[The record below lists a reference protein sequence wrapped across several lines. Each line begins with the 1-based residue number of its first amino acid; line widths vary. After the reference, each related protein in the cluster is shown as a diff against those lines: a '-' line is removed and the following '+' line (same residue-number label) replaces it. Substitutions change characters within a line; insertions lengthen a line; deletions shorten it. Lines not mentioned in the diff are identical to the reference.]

1 MDIASSRPQTL
12 TELLMDTQTE
22 IKDLVKSAVT
32 SIIVMMTFNERLK
45 KLLDTNL
52 ADVEDEELRAKY
64 RKAFEKFALD
74 EYKNM
79 TKMLNIGFFPI
90 ILSFSA
96 YNIKGVNT
104 TELQRQLDVSLSK
117 LGKADV
123 NKAFSQLGNS
133 QAKVSFGQSVYG
145 SSEMV
150 MRADEQREMVD
161 NLRGKTNLVICD
173 THSDCSDRCFQWQG
187 RVYSLDHTSGTTDD
201 GRSYVPLETAT
212 DVYVTTSS
220 GRTWK
225 NGLLG
230 FNCRHKLVA
239 YKTGLKPNK
248 VSREEQKK
256 QQRLTEQQRLYER
269 EIRNAKDR
277 ARAFALGQKN
287 ERQFDKNTRDYM
299 QERASIYR
307 ERARELTKEYQEFC
321 QKNNRVEYRS
331 RLKI

>member
-1 MDIASSRPQTL
+1 MELASSRPQTL

-22 IKDLVKSAVT
+22 IKDLVKSAVI
-32 SIIVMMTFNERLK
+32 SIMVMMTFNERLK

-52 ADVEDEELRAKY
+52 AEIEDEELRAKY
-64 RKAFEKFALD
+64 REALERFARN
-74 EYKNM
+74 EYRNM
-79 TKMLNIGFFPI
+79 INLLNLGTFPL

-96 YNIKGVNT
+96 YNISGVNT
-104 TELQRQLDVSLSK
+104 NELQKQLDTSLSK

-161 NLRGKTNLVICD
+161 NLKDKTNLVICD

-187 RVYSLDHTSGTTDD
+187 RVYSLDHTSGVTDD

-212 DVYVTTSS
+212 DIYVTTSS

-239 YKTGLKPNK
+239 YKSGLKPNK
-248 VSREEQKK
+248 VTREEQNK
-256 QQRLTEQQRLYER
+256 QKRLTEQQRLYER

-277 ARAFALGQKN
+277 ARAFALGQEN
-287 ERQFDKNTRDYM
+287 ERQFDKNTREYM
-299 QERASIYR
+299 QERASVYR
-307 ERARELTKEYQEFC
+307 QKAKELTKEYQEFC